1 MRPPRHSIA
10 VTTAPTV
17 EPVTLAE
24 LKAHCRVEHDAD
36 NAVLVEWGKAARS
49 MVEAATGRKLLTQT
63 VRVQYE
69 DFPCNGESIRL
80 PVWPVQSV
88 TSVTYRRA
96 SDGAE
101 TALTGFQAWLDHDP
115 PLLSPPVAESTWPFV
130 DSRYVNAVTV
140 TLVAG
145 DTTAA
150 SVPSH
155 AKQAALL
162 AVGYWWGFRGD
173 GRDPAEMESIPG
185 EAGLPAGAVRLLDL
199 LTQKRYG

>member
-1 MRPPRHSIA
+1 VTPRHSTA
-10 VTTAPTV
+10 VTVQPSV

-24 LKAHCRVEHDAD
+24 LKGQCRVEHDAD
-36 NAVLVEWGKAARS
+36 NALLVEWGKAARS
-49 MVEAATGRKLLTQT
+49 MIEEATGRKLLTQT
-63 VRVQYE
+63 VRVQLG
-69 DFPCNGESIRL
+69 DFPANGEPIRL

-115 PLLSPPVAESTWPFV
+115 PLLAPPVADSSWPFV
-130 DSRYVNAVTV
+130 DERHLNAVTI

-145 DTTAA
+145 GTSAA
-150 SVPSH
+150 SVPST
-155 AKQAALL
+155 AKQAILL
-162 AVGYWWGFRGD
+162 AVGYWNGFRGD

-185 EAGLPAGAVRLLDL
+185 EAGLPAGCVRLLDL